1 MGLLRRHGPGTGAA
15 AAASG
20 VRTCLPRGRWGGG
33 AAALCR
39 RRGLRRSQPDR
50 RRAGDQRGRAADR
63 AGRASGLRPH
73 KEQRTVT
80 VIDFHNHFYPP
91 EYLEALRTGPT
102 TIKLW
107 TDDAGNPVLGYPGDY
122 NVAVQG
128 HRDIAYR
135 EDVLRSEGVDLQVL
149 TFTTPGT
156 HVETPA
162 RAVALARLVND
173 AFAAVVRAR
182 GTRSTAL
189 ATLPLNDP
197 AASAAELERAVTQLG
212 FRGAMLFGNVN
223 GVALADARFGP
234 LYQTADRLGA
244 VLYIHPTHP
253 LRVEAMTEYWL
264 MPLVGFLFDT
274 TLAAAQLV
282 FSGVVER
289 FPRIRWVLAHLGG
302 AIPYLAER
310 LDRGYEAFPE
320 CRAHIRAAPSE
331 YLRGFYYDTVNFDP
345 KAIQLAVDFAGA
357 RQILAG
363 SDYPHRIGSLR
374 SMRDSLSQLEVSAED
389 RALILGGNATRL
401 LGV

>member
-1 MGLLRRHGPGTGAA
+1 
-15 AAASG
+15 
-20 VRTCLPRGRWGGG
+20 V
-33 AAALCR
+33 
-39 RRGLRRSQPDR
+39 
-50 RRAGDQRGRAADR
+50 
-63 AGRASGLRPH
+63 
-73 KEQRTVT
+73 E
-80 VIDFHNHFYPP
+80 
-91 EYLEALRTGPT
+91 
-102 TIKLW
+102 
-107 TDDAGNPVLGYPGDY
+107 
-122 NVAVQG
+122 VQG

-135 EDVLRSEGVDLQVL
+135 DEVLEREGVDMQVL
-149 TFTTPGT
+149 SFTTPGT

-162 RAVALARLVND
+162 RAAALARLVND

-182 GTRSTAL
+182 GQRFTAL

-212 FRGAMLFGNVN
+212 LRGAMLFGNVN
-223 GVALADARFGP
+223 GVALADARFTP

-253 LRVEAMTEYWL
+253 VGVEAMTEYWL

-289 FPRIRWVLAHLGG
+289 FPHIRWVLGHLGG
-302 AIPYLAER
+302 AIPYMAER

-331 YLRGFYYDTVNFDP
+331 YLKGFYYDTVNFDP
-345 KAIQLAVDFAGA
+345 KALRLAVDFAGP

-374 SMRDSLSQLEVSAED
+374 AMRDSLSRLDVSAED
-389 RALILGGNATRL
+389 RALILGGNAARL